1 MHNQLYENDGYD
13 IALPANMSLYTV
25 PRFHSRLEAVAA
37 AVRERKG
44 LQECLGILDLPPVCD
59 YSNQEEE
66 SGYPTDTN
74 NPQKA
79 DHSPVARDASEHGST
94 NELGST
100 DQDTS
105 KDGPVET
112 SASDGADDPE
122 GEVAAVN
129 SMDPEGDAPAVG
141 NTRPTEVAEQSET
154 STRSS
159 LEGGD
164 NEEEDGEEEEE
175 RGEEA
180 EAVVEADEEGD
191 DDDDELLEYD
201 ENDSAKAPTDQ
212 SKTVNSSTSPN
223 ESTERGPAQSGAHLS
238 GVSLA

>member
-25 PRFHSRLEAVAA
+25 PRFHSRLEAVVA

-44 LQECLGILDLPPVCD
+44 LQECLSILDLPAVCD
-59 YSNQEEE
+59 YSNQEEDL

-74 NPQKA
+74 DPQKA
-79 DHSPVARDASEHGST
+79 DHSPVARETSEHGST

-105 KDGPVET
+105 KDGPVEA
-112 SASDGADDPE
+112 SASDGADEPE
-122 GEVAAVN
+122 GEVAVN
-129 SMDPEGDAPAVG
+129 LMEPGGDAPAAG
-141 NTRPTEVAEQSET
+141 NTRPNEAAEQSEA
-154 STRSS
+154 STHGS

-164 NEEEDGEEEEE
+164 NEEDAEGEEERE
-175 RGEEA
+175 EEA
-180 EAVVEADEEGD
+180 EAEAEADEEED
-191 DDDDELLEYD
+191 DDDDELLEYED
-201 ENDSAKAPTDQ
+201 ENDSAKGPTDQ
-212 SKTVNSSTSPN
+212 SKTVNSSTSP
-223 ESTERGPAQSGAHLS
+223 TERDFAQSGAHLS